1 MNDLASIRQAVR
13 TPAFDEAVA
22 ARVGINATDLR
33 CLEQVISEP
42 GLTPGR
48 LAEVAG
54 LTSGA
59 ITGVLDRLERSGF
72 VTRRPDPADR
82 RRIAVAAVP
91 ERAAEVAAA
100 LAPLDAALDA
110 ALTRHPVE
118 HRAAIADFLR
128 ASAGVVGAETAR
140 LLAEA
145 RGGFVGA
152 DYRAPLGGAVRAR
165 LGFTSGAPRL
175 ALNVAPLGPR
185 AAARV
190 IAEPS
195 ASRLELAAGAPAGQ
209 LASASFDGPRP
220 DVRSANG
227 NLEIRYRRQAM
238 AAFVSRRARVALSA
252 DVPWA
257 IELDG
262 GLTDLVGDLSGLR
275 LERLEVEGGT
285 NHVDLM
291 LPRPQGTVVVR
302 FAGLASSVRL
312 RRPAGVPI
320 AVRLAGGVSHLVVDG
335 RRSEQV
341 GGRRRWAADGFEQ
354 APDRYELEILGGA
367 SDVRISEG

>member
-1 MNDLASIRQAVR
+1 MNDIPRIRQAVR
-13 TPAFDEAVA
+13 TPAFDDAVA
-22 ARVGINATDLR
+22 ARIGVNATDLR
-33 CLEQVISEP
+33 CLEQVIAEP

-48 LAEVAG
+48 LAETAG

-59 ITGVLDRLERSGF
+59 ITGVLDRLERAGF

-82 RRIAVAAVP
+82 RRITVAAVP

-100 LAPLDAALDA
+100 VASLDAALDA
-110 ALTRHPVE
+110 ALARHSDE
-118 HRAAIADFLR
+118 QRSGIADFLQ
-128 ASAGVVGAETAR
+128 ASSGIVATETAR
-140 LLAEA
+140 LLAET
-145 RGGFVGA
+145 RGGFVGG
-152 DYRAPLGGAVRAR
+152 DYRAPLGRAARAR
-165 LGFTSGAPRL
+165 LVFTSGAPRL

-209 LASASFDGPRP
+209 LAAASFEGPRP

-227 NLEIRYRRQAM
+227 SVEVRYRRQAM
-238 AAFVSRRARVALSA
+238 AAFASRRARIALSTE
-252 DVPWA
+252 VPWA

-262 GLTDLVGDLSGLR
+262 GLTDLVGDLTGLR

-285 NHVDLM
+285 NHVELM

-302 FAGLASSVRL
+302 FDGVASSIQL

-320 AVRLAGGVSHLVVDG
+320 AVRLAGGVSHLVIDG

-341 GGRRRWAADGFEQ
+341 GGRRRWAAEGFEQ
-354 APDRYELEILGGA
+354 APDRYELEVLGGA
-367 SDVRISEG
+367 SDVRIGEG